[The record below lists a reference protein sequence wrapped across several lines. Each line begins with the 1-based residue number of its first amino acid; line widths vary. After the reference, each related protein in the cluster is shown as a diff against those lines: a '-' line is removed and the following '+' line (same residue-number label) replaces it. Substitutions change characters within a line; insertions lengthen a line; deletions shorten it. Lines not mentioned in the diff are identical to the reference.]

1 MEKEQIIEL
10 ILNEA
15 REMSL
20 EEIDA
25 LEYAIFCIKRKSK
38 EGQTKS

>member
-1 MEKEQIIEL
+1 MDKEQIIEM

-15 REMSL
+15 REMTL

-25 LEYAIFCIKRKSK
+25 LEYAIFCIKRMRGEEEK
-38 EGQTKS
+38 

>member
-1 MEKEQIIEL
+1 MDKEQIIEM

-15 REMSL
+15 REMTL

-25 LEYAIFCIKRKSK
+25 LEYAIFCIKRMCGEEEK
-38 EGQTKS
+38 

>member
-1 MEKEQIIEL
+1 MEKEQIIEM

-15 REMSL
+15 REMTL

-25 LEYAIFCIKRKSK
+25 LEYAIFCIKRQSGEKK
-38 EGQTKS
+38 GKL